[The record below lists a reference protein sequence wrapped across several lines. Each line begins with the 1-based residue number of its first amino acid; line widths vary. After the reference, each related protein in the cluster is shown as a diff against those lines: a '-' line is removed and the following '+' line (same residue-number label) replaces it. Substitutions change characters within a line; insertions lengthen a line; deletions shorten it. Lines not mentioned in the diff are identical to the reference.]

1 MAKST
6 ILVVD
11 KEKILVDL
19 MIRALSSDEVAAFG
33 ATSAQEALRLLDMN
47 APTLV
52 VLDTSVASGSGLLD
66 AVVQSKTK
74 VVAVCD
80 SPEAVERMHAVGITD
95 VVDRAAGLDALVS
108 SIRRLLDSQIKVLG
122 RDDGLSLL
130 VVDDEEEIRN
140 VLCEFLVGKGYSIRI
155 AKNGFDAV
163 QAVNGDPTLQIVLLD
178 VSMPQMGG
186 MEALRYIMDRD
197 NPPGVI
203 MMTAVADREVARQ
216 ALKAGAFDYILKPF
230 DFAAIDA
237 SVVACVSRKEYQK
250 QPWWKRL
257 SRRQ

>member
-19 MIRALSSDEVAAFG
+19 LIRALASDEVAAFG
-33 ATSAQEALRLLDMN
+33 TTSAQEALRLLDMN

-52 VLDTSVASGSGLLD
+52 VLDTSVSSGSGLLD
-66 AVVQSKTK
+66 AVVQSKAK

-80 SPEAVERMHAVGITD
+80 SPEAVERMRAVGIRD
-95 VVDRAAGLDALVS
+95 VVDRAGGLDALVN

-122 RDDGLSLL
+122 RDDGLNLL

-140 VLCEFLVGKGYSIRI
+140 VLCEFLAIKGYRIRT
-155 AKNGFDAV
+155 AKTGFEAV

-186 MEALRYIMDRD
+186 IEALRHIMDRD

-203 MMTAVADREVARQ
+203 MMTAVADRDVARQ

-237 SVVACVSRKEYQK
+237 SVTACVSRKEYQK